1 MRLMLF
7 GVTGG
12 TGAQLLAQALDAGHR
27 VTAVARDPARVPV
40 ADPGAGLTVLPG
52 DALAPETWREAV
64 TGHDAVLSCLGS
76 TDRKHPTTV
85 YSQGTRNIVEAM
97 RASGVGR
104 LLCLSSAGLEITPE
118 VPLPQRLVTRYVIQ
132 RLYRHG
138 YADMARME
146 SFVRSPAADGT
157 VWTVVRPPMLTD
169 GPLTR
174 TYRTAE
180 NAPLTR
186 PKSLSRADLA
196 HYLLTHVD
204 DHRAH
209 RAVVEVAY

>member
-1 MRLMLF
+1 MKLMLF

-12 TGAQLLAQALDAGHR
+12 TGAQLLAQALGAGHQ

-40 ADPGAGLTVLPG
+40 TDPDAPLTVLPG
-52 DALAPETWREAV
+52 DALAPETWRQAV
-64 TGHDAVLSCLGS
+64 AGHDAVLSCLGS

-85 YSQGTRNIVEAM
+85 YSQGTRNLVEAM

-146 SFVRSPAADGT
+146 SLVRSPAADGT
-157 VWTVVRPPMLTD
+157 AWTVVRPPMLTD
-169 GPLTR
+169 GPLTG

-180 NAPLTR
+180 NARLER

-204 DHRAH
+204 DRRAH

>member
-1 MRLMLF
+1 MKLMLF

-12 TGAQLLAQALDAGHR
+12 TGAQLLAQALGTGHQ

-40 ADPGAGLTVLPG
+40 TDPDAPLTVLPG
-52 DALAPETWREAV
+52 DALAPETWRQAV
-64 TGHDAVLSCLGS
+64 AGHDAVLSCLGS

-146 SFVRSPAADGT
+146 SLVRSPVADGT
-157 VWTVVRPPMLTD
+157 AWTVVRPPMLTD
-169 GPLTR
+169 GPLTG

-180 NAPLTR
+180 NAHLER

-204 DHRAH
+204 DRRAH

>member
-1 MRLMLF
+1 MLF

-12 TGAQLLAQALDAGHR
+12 TGAQLLAQALDAGHQ
-27 VTAVARDPARVPV
+27 VTAVARDPARIP
-40 ADPGAGLTVLPG
+40 ATAPGARLTVLPG
-52 DALAPETWREAV
+52 DALAPEAWRQAV

-104 LLCLSSAGLEITPE
+104 LLCLSSAGLEITAE
-118 VPLPQRLVTRYVIQ
+118 VPPPQRLVTRYVIQ

-146 SFVRSPAADGT
+146 SFVRSTAADGT
-157 VWTVVRPPMLTD
+157 AWTVVRPPMLTD

-180 NAPLTR
+180 SGRLER

-204 DHRAH
+204 DRRTH